1 MCDRATTAKVPESV
15 NYHFTRQCNYKCGFC
30 FHTAKTSF
38 VQPLDEAKRGLKLLR
53 DAGMQKINFSGG
65 EPFLHKRGK
74 FLGEMV
80 KYCKEEI
87 EVPSVSIISNGSL
100 ITEKWMQEYGEFV
113 DILGISCDSFDE
125 SVNEKIGRH
134 TRGKNHLETMH
145 RVHDW
150 CKKHHVLFKINSV
163 INSYNVDEDMGKY
176 ITELEPVRW
185 KIFQCLPIDGENFGE
200 GALRQVEQFLIT
212 DEQFK
217 GFIERHSHVPQ
228 LVPESN
234 DLMKQSYFIV
244 DEYFRFIDNGTGR
257 TSKSILAVGVE
268 AAIKESGFIEKKYLD
283 RRGRYNWSKNPTC
296 ESKNLSW

>member
-1 MCDRATTAKVPESV
+1 M
-15 NYHFTRQCNYKCGFC
+15 
-30 FHTAKTSF
+30 
-38 VQPLDEAKRGLKLLR
+38 
-53 DAGMQKINFSGG
+53 
-65 EPFLHKRGK
+65 
-74 FLGEMV
+74 
-80 KYCKEEI
+80 
-87 EVPSVSIISNGSL
+87 SN
-100 ITEKWMQEYGEFV
+100 
-113 DILGISCDSFDE
+113 
-125 SVNEKIGRH
+125 
-134 TRGKNHLETMH
+134 
-145 RVHDW
+145 
-150 CKKHHVLFKINSV
+150 
-163 INSYNVDEDMGKY
+163 Y

-217 GFIERHSHVPQ
+217 GFIERHTHVPQ

-257 TSKSILAVGVE
+257 TSQSILAVGVD

-283 RRGRYNWSKNPTC
+283 RGGRYNWSKNQSC